1 MISQNLE
8 QYIKE
13 QNNKVNDYVEGV
25 KNGTIVVNKWIKL
38 AVKRYEKD
46 LKRKD
51 LVFRQDRVE
60 HVFMFFSMLRINI
73 KNEYKQFDLLPYQ
86 AFIIQNLFL
95 FYYKDGKRRYRYSF
109 IFISRKSGKTVFAV
123 ALNLY
128 FLIGDGVKDP
138 QCLLLASTREQA
150 TIALEYGKS
159 ISKNSPFLRGVEIQ
173 RYQLK
178 FDYKDSRGMLK
189 TLASNAERL
198 DGYSPSG
205 AILDEIH
212 SYPDDSLFKVI
223 KSGILARQNPMIL
236 LISTAGFM
244 MDSFCFEMVETG
256 KNVLKGTIVDDSFFF
271 MLFTLDD
278 DDNWRDEKNWIK
290 SNPGIG
296 ATIDIRDLKI
306 EYNQAVNRPSE
317 LSNFKTKNLNLFVET
332 SEQWIEENILSI
344 AYNDIDIDLS
354 GRKCY
359 GAFDLS
365 STKDLVSLSLLFEV
379 DGFFYA
385 LFYFFLPNNPQ
396 KKLRKGG
403 VNLDQWVEK
412 GYIVESKT
420 KTLDYDLVFDTIEKL
435 SKKYEIVSM
444 TYDPFNSALL
454 VPKIED
460 LSINCNPFKQTAMS
474 FNFPLKFMEK
484 QFYDE
489 NIVIG
494 KNPVARWMFRN
505 VVLYVDGNGNIKIVK
520 NKSLDSV
527 DGAVSLGMCFGG
539 WIAENLDVEKMGI
552 EAYLNAD
559 KK

>member
-1 MISQNLE
+1 MTAIE
-8 QYIKE
+8 QYVKD
-13 QNNKVNDYVEGV
+13 QNSKVDAYISGV
-25 KNGTIVVNKWIKL
+25 ANGTIIANNWIKL
-38 AVKRYEKD
+38 AIKRYQKD

-51 LVFRQDRVE
+51 LVLCQEKVD
-60 HVFMFFSMLRINI
+60 HVFTFFCLLKINI

-86 AFIIQNLFL
+86 AFIIKNLFL
-95 FYYKDGKRRYRYSF
+95 FYYKDGRRRFRYSF
-109 IFISRKSGKTVFAV
+109 VFISRKSGKTVFAV

-128 FLIGDGVKDP
+128 FLVGDGVKDP

-150 TIALEYGKS
+150 TIALEYAKS
-159 ISKNSPFLRGVEIQ
+159 IAKNSNFLRSIEIQ

-178 FDYKDSRGMLK
+178 FDYGDSRGMLK
-189 TLASNAERL
+189 TLASNSERL

-223 KSGILARQNPMIL
+223 KSGILARQNPMIM

-278 DDNWRDEKNWIK
+278 NDDWRNPENWIK

-296 ATIDIRDLKI
+296 ATIDIKDLKI

-332 SEQWIEENILSI
+332 SDQWIEENVLAKS
-344 AYNDIDIDLS
+344 YQDIDVDLA

-359 GAFDLS
+359 AAFDLA
-365 STKDLVSLSLLFEV
+365 STKDLVSLTLLFDV
-379 DGFFYA
+379 DGFFYSK
-385 LFYFFLPNNPQ
+385 FYFFLPNNPE

-403 VNLDQWVEK
+403 VNLAQWVDK
-412 GYIVESKT
+412 AFIVESKT

-435 SKKYEIVSM
+435 SKEFDIISM
-444 TYDPFNSALL
+444 TFDPFNSALL

-460 LSINCNPFKQTAMS
+460 LGINCIPFKQTAMS

-489 NIVIG
+489 NLVIG

-539 WIAENLDVEKMGI
+539 WIADNLDVEKMGI
-552 EAYLNAD
+552 EAYLNNNT
-559 KK
+559 

>member
-1 MISQNLE
+1 LNHIEKYIS
-8 QYIKE
+8 E
-13 QNNKVNDYVEGV
+13 QNAKVEAYIQGV
-25 KNGTIVVNKWIKL
+25 NNGTIIANKWIKL
-38 AVKRYEKD
+38 AVKRYQKD
-46 LKRKD
+46 IKRKD
-51 LVFRQDRVE
+51 LVLRPDKVD
-60 HVFMFFSMLRINI
+60 HVYTFFCLLRINI

-86 AFIIQNLFL
+86 AFIIKNLFL
-95 FYYKDGKRRYRYSF
+95 FYYKDGRRRYRYSF

-123 ALNLY
+123 ALDLY
-128 FLIGDGVKDP
+128 LLVGDGVKDP

-150 TIALEYGKS
+150 TIALEYAKS
-159 ISKNSPFLRGVEIQ
+159 ISKNSPILKSVEIQ

-178 FDYKDSRGMLK
+178 FDYDDSRGMLK

-244 MDSFCFEMVETG
+244 IDSFCFEMVETG

-278 DDNWRDEKNWIK
+278 TDDWKKPENWIK

-296 ATIDIRDLKI
+296 STIDIKDLKI

-332 SEQWIEENILSI
+332 SDQWIEENVLMA
-344 AYNDIDIDLS
+344 AYQDIDIDLS

-365 STKDLVSLSLLFEV
+365 STRDLVALTLLFDV

-385 LFYFFLPNNPQ
+385 LFYFFLPNNPD
-396 KKLRKGG
+396 KRLRKGG
-403 VNLDQWVEK
+403 ISLAQWIDK
-412 GYIVESKT
+412 HYIIESTT
-420 KTLDYDLVFDTIEKL
+420 KTLDYDLVFDYIEKL
-435 SKKYEIVSM
+435 SKFYNIESI
-444 TYDPFNSALL
+444 TFDPFNSALL
-454 VPKIED
+454 VPKIEE
-460 LSINCNPFKQTAMS
+460 LGINCRHFRQTAMQ

-489 NIVIG
+489 NLVIG
-494 KNPVARWMFRN
+494 KNPVARWNFRN
-505 VVLYVDGNGNIKIVK
+505 AVLYVDGNGNIKIVK

-527 DGAVSLGMCFGG
+527 DGAVSLGMSFDG
-539 WIAENLDVEKMGI
+539 WISDNLDVERLGI
-552 EAYLNAD
+552 EAYLKNN
-559 KK
+559 